1 MIIFE
6 ERNNTNHTM
15 QTDKQENKEMCTT
28 PKPKLQIPKGWIES
42 LDFFPDREETDNEE
56 EAEF

>member
-1 MIIFE
+1 
-6 ERNNTNHTM
+6 M

>member
-1 MIIFE
+1 
-6 ERNNTNHTM
+6 M
-15 QTDKQENKEMCTT
+15 QTDKQENKENKENKEKCTT

-42 LDFFPDREETDNEE
+42 LDFFPDIEETDNEE